1 MLDKSGLPCDY
12 LTVLQLD
19 KYKANANQ
27 YSISIKDNAE
37 LLDELFNA
45 FVYTLE
51 SMVSINTVKEIKVS
65 DFKFRS
71 IK

>member
-1 MLDKSGLPCDY
+1 MLDKAGLQCDY

-27 YSISIKDNAE
+27 YSIPIKDNAE
-37 LLDELFNA
+37 LLDELFSA

>member
-1 MLDKSGLPCDY
+1 MLDKAGLPCDY